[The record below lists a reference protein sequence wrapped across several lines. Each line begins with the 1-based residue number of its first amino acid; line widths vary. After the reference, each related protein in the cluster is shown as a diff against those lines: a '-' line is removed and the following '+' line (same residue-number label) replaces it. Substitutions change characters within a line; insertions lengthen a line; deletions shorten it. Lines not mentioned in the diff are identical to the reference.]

1 MKDCVMRY
9 FEKYQEDLQDGIS
22 LEEMLSDL
30 NCTKEELV
38 NALDELWKD
47 CGIAYKIG
55 YNALFNMDIISIWK
69 LL

>member
-30 NCTKEELV
+30 HC
-38 NALDELWKD
+38 
-47 CGIAYKIG
+47 
-55 YNALFNMDIISIWK
+55 
-69 LL
+69 

>member
-1 MKDCVMRY
+1 MRDCVMRY

-30 NCTKEELV
+30 HCSKRELT
-38 NALDELWKD
+38 NTLDELWKD
-47 CGIAYKIG
+47 CGIAYEIR
-55 YNALFNMDIISIWK
+55 YNELFYMDIISIWK